1 VSAVSPA
8 ALRDWLEAQTGGE
21 VLDWRRPVS
30 GNSRTMFAADVRV
43 NGDVVPLVVRH
54 EGGGGPVAGTEL
66 SLEREAAVYRA
77 LQDRGLPIPR
87 VYGESESLRAIALTR
102 MPGTADDAERALP
115 DLFAHL
121 AQLHRLPVG
130 ELELPGFAGSALADL
145 DLWASIADRKI
156 AHPDELVDLAFEVLR
171 GLFPG
176 EPERLV
182 LCHGDAGEG
191 NFLAQGDRVSAILD
205 WEFAHYGDPHDD
217 LAWITVRALM
227 YGHRIDDF
235 GTLVRDRYAEAAG
248 VTPSPGRLRFW
259 QAVVVLRIL
268 ICCVSVAQDVQ
279 LGRDPF
285 VHLILLPGLRHRL
298 AHMLAALAGVAVDPP
313 DPLPPGIETPGA
325 ALLDAVVAG
334 LGDLLDAIPEVEPRQ
349 RAKAMRRLLS
359 HFSHTWSQAPEVA
372 SINAAEAS
380 RAGSDRASRLRCL
393 VRAADRELALLP
405 RLSPIAGTPLAGL
418 ED

>member
-1 VSAVSPA
+1 VSAVSPE
-8 ALRDWLEAQTGGE
+8 ALRDWVGAETGGE
-21 VLDWRRPVS
+21 VLDWRRLVS
-30 GNSRTMFAADVRV
+30 GNSRTTFAADVRV
-43 NGDVVPLVVRH
+43 DGDVVPLVVRH
-54 EGGGGPVAGTEL
+54 EEGGGPVAGTEL
-66 SLEREAAVYRA
+66 SLEREAVVYRA

-87 VYGESESLRAIALTR
+87 LYGESDALRAIALTR
-102 MPGTADDAERALP
+102 MPGTADEPTRALP
-115 DLFAHL
+115 DLLVRL

-130 ELELPGFAGSALADL
+130 ELDLPGFAGSALADL
-145 DLWASIADRKI
+145 ELWASIADRKI
-156 AHPDELVDLAFEVLR
+156 AHPDELVGLAFEVLR

-191 NFLAQGDRVSAILD
+191 NFLAQSDRVSGILD
-205 WEFAHYGDPHDD
+205 WEFAHFGDPHDD
-217 LAWITVRALM
+217 LASITVRALM
-227 YGHRIDDF
+227 YGHRTDGF
-235 GTLVRDRYAEAAG
+235 GTLVRERYAEGAG
-248 VTPSPGRLRFW
+248 VTLSPGRLRYW
-259 QAVVVLRIL
+259 QVVVVLRIL
-268 ICCVSVAQDVQ
+268 ICCLSVAQDVQ
-279 LGRDPF
+279 RNRDPF

-298 AHMLAALAGVAVDPP
+298 AHMLAALAGVAVDLP
-313 DPLPPGIETPGA
+313 DPLPPGIEAPGS
-325 ALLDAVVAG
+325 ALLEAVVAG
-334 LGDLLDAIPEVEPRQ
+334 LGDLYDAIPEPEPRQ

-372 SINAAEAS
+372 SINAAERS

>member
-1 VSAVSPA
+1 VSAVSPD

-43 NGDVVPLVVRH
+43 NGEVVPLVVRH
-54 EGGGGPVAGTEL
+54 EEGGGPVAGTEL

-77 LQDRGLPIPR
+77 LEDRGLPIPR
-87 VYGESESLRAIALTR
+87 VHAESQSLHAIALTR

-115 DLFAHL
+115 DLFTHL

-145 DLWASIADRKI
+145 ELWASIAERKI
-156 AHPDELVDLAFEVLR
+156 VHPDELVDLAFEVLR

-191 NFLAQGDRVSAILD
+191 NFLAQGDRVSGILD
-205 WEFAHYGDPHDD
+205 WEFAHFGDPHDD
-217 LAWITVRALM
+217 LAWTTVRALM

-235 GTLVRDRYAEAAG
+235 DTLVRDYAEAAG
-248 VTPSPGRLRFW
+248 VTLSPRRLRYW

-268 ICCVSVAQDVQ
+268 ICCVSVAQDGQ

-313 DPLPPGIETPGA
+313 EPLPPAIEAPGSV
-325 ALLDAVVAG
+325 LLEAVVAG
-334 LGDLLDAIPEVEPRQ
+334 LGDLLDAIPEAEPRQ

-372 SINAAEAS
+372 SINAAE
-380 RAGSDRASRLRCL
+380 RLETGSDRASRLRCL
-393 VRAADRELALLP
+393 VHAADRELALLP
-405 RLSPIAGTPLAGL
+405 RLSPIAGTPLTGL